1 MSSKNAETAPR
12 PPAWSLA
19 NRLTRHYVMSAAVI
33 LGLAVY
39 VLHWTIEESL
49 DARDRAQVLS
59 KVQVLQTLLR
69 EHFDKPEILI
79 SEIEH
84 EAAENQA
91 LKYYLRILD
100 ARGETLLETT
110 GMKDVL
116 PPAIFPPAAPI
127 ATTRLAGGK
136 GALFRHETYLLAA
149 VEAIAGGGVSRKR
162 SLQVGLELSST
173 NTIIAGYHR
182 VLLIVLVV
190 GVTLMGL
197 AGWLIARRGV
207 RPLWELA
214 EATGRITASRL
225 NERVSGQQWPAELGR
240 LAGAFDEMLVRLE
253 DSFRRLTDFSS
264 DLAHALRNPINNLR
278 GEAEVALS
286 RVRSP
291 DEYQQVLASSL
302 EEFDRLSRMI
312 DGLLFLA
319 RADDARVAIQRA
331 PLSARRE
338 LEAVGEFY
346 DAVAVEGQVTLTSE
360 GDAAFVGDPMLVRR
374 AVSNL
379 VGNALKHTR
388 PGGRVVLAT
397 RSSEDGGAEIS
408 VRDDG
413 AGIPAEMLPRVF
425 ERFFQVDKSRDL
437 TAKGAGL
444 GLAIVQSI
452 MRLHNGEVKVES
464 TPGRGTTVTL
474 RFPGSASRKT

>member
-1 MSSKNAETAPR
+1 MKNAEATPR

-19 NRLTRHYVMSAAVI
+19 NRLTRHYVLSAVII
-33 LGLAVY
+33 LGLAVFT
-39 VLHWTIEESL
+39 LHWTLERSL

-91 LKYYLRILD
+91 LRYYLRILD
-100 ARGETLLETT
+100 AQGVTLMETT
-110 GMKDVL
+110 GMRQVL
-116 PPAIFPPAAPI
+116 PPSIFPPAAPVAI
-127 ATTRLAGGK
+127 TRFAGGS
-136 GALFRHETYLLAA
+136 GALFEHQTFLLAS
-149 VEAIAGGGVSRKR
+149 VEAIAGGGPSRKR
-162 SLQVGLELSST
+162 SLQVGLELT
-173 NTIIAGYHR
+173 PTIVLIESYHR
-182 VLLIVLVV
+182 VLLAVLV
-190 GVTLMGL
+190 GGAALMGL
-197 AGWLIARRGV
+197 AGWVIARRGV
-207 RPLWELA
+207 RPLWDLA
-214 EATGRITASRL
+214 DATRRVTASRL
-225 NERVSGQQWPAELGR
+225 SERVSGQQWPAELGH

-278 GEAEVALS
+278 GEAEVALA
-286 RVRSP
+286 RARSTE
-291 DEYQQVLASSL
+291 EYQQVLASSL
-302 EEFDRLSRMI
+302 EELERLSRMI

-319 RADDARVAIQRA
+319 RSDDARVAIQRVT
-331 PLSARRE
+331 LKARRE
-338 LEAVGEFY
+338 LEAVREFY
-346 DAVAVEGQVTLTSE
+346 DAVATEGKVTLRCE
-360 GDAAFVGDPMLVRR
+360 GEAAFQGDPMLVRR

-379 VGNALKHTR
+379 VGNALKHTP
-388 PGGRVVLAT
+388 PGGNVVVTA
-397 RSSEDGGAEIS
+397 REEEGGGAEIS

-413 AGIPAEMLPRVF
+413 AGIPAELLPRVF

-452 MRLHNGEVKVES
+452 MRLHGGEARVES
-464 TPGRGTTVTL
+464 VLGRGTTVTL
-474 RFPGSASRKT
+474 RFPGSRHPVS